1 MNVFMSFIYA
11 ILSFVSHISYWGILA
26 GMAIES
32 SFFPFPSEAL
42 LIPAGVLISQGK
54 MNLFMVWTVAFIGS
68 MIGSIF
74 NYYFALYLGRKTVD
88 NMIDKYGKFL
98 FLTNKQLEKTDIFFQ
113 NHGEI
118 TIFLG
123 RLIPIV
129 RELISLPAGFSE
141 MNFFKF
147 ALFTAIGSGVWDTLL
162 IVIGLFF
169 GSNAQPV
176 MKVAT
181 GILLLFVFLVL
192 IFYAVSNRKRRAVG
206 TKGKRGLI
214 RNFLGG

>member
-1 MNVFMSFIYA
+1 MNFFMTLINI
-11 ILSFVSHISYWGILA
+11 ILSFVSHISYLGILA

-42 LIPAGVLISQGK
+42 LIPAGVLISKGE
-54 MNLFMVWTVAFIGS
+54 MSFFIVWVVAFVGS

-74 NYYFALYLGRKTVD
+74 NYFFALYLGRKTVD
-88 NMIDKYGKFL
+88 AVVGKYGKFL
-98 FLTNKQLEKTDIFFQ
+98 FITKSQLSETDRFFDK
-113 NHGEI
+113 HGEI

-123 RLIPIV
+123 RLIPVI
-129 RELISLPAGFSE
+129 RELISLPAGFAE

-176 MKVAT
+176 MKIAI

-192 IFYAVSNRKRRAVG
+192 VLYALNGNKKKSEKKGLLRGIFNG
-206 TKGKRGLI
+206 
-214 RNFLGG
+214 

>member
-1 MNVFMSFIYA
+1 MNIFMSFIDI
-11 ILSFVSHISYWGILA
+11 ILSFVSHISYLGILA
-26 GMAIES
+26 GMSIES

-54 MNLFMVWTVAFIGS
+54 MSLPLVWIVAFIGS
-68 MIGSIF
+68 MVGSIF
-74 NYYFALYLGRKTVD
+74 NYFFAFYLGRKTVD
-88 NMIDKYGKFL
+88 SMINKYGKFL
-98 FLTNKQLEKTDIFFQ
+98 FITNKQLEKTDRFFE

-129 RELISLPAGFSE
+129 RELISLPAGFAE
-141 MNFFKF
+141 MDFWKF
-147 ALFTAIGSGVWDTLL
+147 ALFTAIGSGVWDSLL

-176 MKVAT
+176 MKIAI

-192 IFYAVSNRKRRAVG
+192 IFYALNGNRR
-206 TKGKRGLI
+206 KGKKHILKE
-214 RNFLGG
+214 FFGG